1 MRFVAP
7 RNDNQAAPE
16 TQQSYECDHRDASGP
31 QHISLFA
38 ASVLQKVGEA
48 MIASAREVVRAET
61 RMASRTADNDNLR
74 RKIRRDTSRM
84 GRVWAS
90 AVRRTQRECDCGQRE
105 AITVL
110 AEQVGRSA
118 TEIETLVK
126 LHHRKREARIV
137 TMRQSAIIRY
147 RMDGLSNKQIA
158 ERLNVTPQHV
168 GRLLR
173 EFKVG

>member
-7 RNDNQAAPE
+7 SNDNETYAE
-16 TQQSYECDHRDASGP
+16 TQYSYDRAERDASGP
-31 QHISLFA
+31 QHISLLA

-48 MIASAREVVRAET
+48 MIASAREVVRADA
-61 RMASRTADNDNLR
+61 RVKSKSADNDNLR
-74 RKIRRDTSRM
+74 QKIRRDTNRA
-84 GRVWAS
+84 GRIWAS
-90 AVRRTQRECDCGQRE
+90 AARRIQRTHDCGQRE
-105 AITVL
+105 AINAL
-110 AEQVGRSA
+110 SDQVGRAA

-126 LHHRKREARIV
+126 IHNRRREIRIT

-147 RMDGLSNKQIA
+147 RTAGLSNKKIA